1 MSEILETFVKVI
13 LPIILALVAVLSFFK
28 EIFLTKRRIF
38 EEREKLS
45 KLSYDLY
52 KITEDEEL
60 KGFLLNMAMLQS
72 LKRAFLVCS
81 KEEL

>member
-28 EIFLTKRRIF
+28 EMFLTKRRIF

-45 KLSYDLY
+45 KLRYALY
-52 KITEDEEL
+52 KITVD
-60 KGFLLNMAMLQS
+60 
-72 LKRAFLVCS
+72 
-81 KEEL
+81 